1 MEYIPQLDSIASSR
15 MAIVEGHAV
24 VPDTPGLGI
33 EWLWPEIE
41 RRAVERHRVQ

>member
-1 MEYIPQLDSIASSR
+1 
-15 MAIVEGHAV
+15 MAIEDGHAI

-41 RRAVERHRVQ
+41 RRAVERSEIR